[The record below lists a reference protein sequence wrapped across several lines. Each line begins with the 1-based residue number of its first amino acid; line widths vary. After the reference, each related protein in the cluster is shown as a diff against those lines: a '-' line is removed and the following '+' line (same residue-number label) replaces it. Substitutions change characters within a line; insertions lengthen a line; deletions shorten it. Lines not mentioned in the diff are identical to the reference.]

1 MMPDVSAYSSPY
13 AVRAYSQLNVLGK
26 KLVFRLQSGGDN
38 ESTVQNNNKESD
50 INLYSLV
57 GIAEQNVFKPMSLRS
72 KFQSI

>member
-1 MMPDVSAYSSPY
+1 M
-13 AVRAYSQLNVLGK
+13 LGK